1 MLNYL
6 ISIFPA
12 LILYGIIVALSFL
25 KLGTNIVQRF
35 WKSKS
40 WTNHTSRTMDFCELL
55 KFYSCFIPSTMALAL
70 VLYFYNVNY
79 IQCPTTFYK
88 YQFKYCECDLVERN
102 YHIQDQPSEF
112 ELNNFCN
119 ERYNTE
125 NIFYL
130 NTTILFSQYLPET
143 YNAGQKGINNQT
155 FFMQMV
161 NNVELPLSYFR
172 PLCDDDIW

>member
-1 MLNYL
+1 MLNDL
-6 ISIFPA
+6 TSIFAA

-40 WTNHTSRTMDFCELL
+40 WTNLTSRSMDFWELL
-55 KFYSCFIPSTMALAL
+55 KFHLCFIPSTMALAL

-88 YQFKYCECDLVERN
+88 YQFEHCECDLVERH

-119 ERYNTE
+119 DRYNTG

-130 NTTILFSQYLPET
+130 NTSILFSQYLPRT
-143 YNAGQKGINNQT
+143 YNANQKG
-155 FFMQMV
+155 
-161 NNVELPLSYFR
+161 
-172 PLCDDDIW
+172 W

>member
-1 MLNYL
+1 MGMLNDL
-6 ISIFPA
+6 SSIFAA

-40 WTNHTSRTMDFCELL
+40 WTNLTSRSMDFWELL
-55 KFYSCFIPSTMALAL
+55 KFHLCFIPSTMALAL

-88 YQFKYCECDLVERN
+88 YQFKYCECELVERN
-102 YHIQDQPSEF
+102 YHIQDQPSEL
-112 ELNNFCN
+112 ELNSFCN
-119 ERYNTE
+119 DRYDTE

-130 NTTILFSQYLPET
+130 NTSILFSQYLPKT
-143 YNAGQKGINNQT
+143 YNVDQKG
-155 FFMQMV
+155 
-161 NNVELPLSYFR
+161 
-172 PLCDDDIW
+172 W